1 MSEQEAHE
9 ERTEIS
15 SLGEFRLID
24 HLAAAFPPPQE
35 PVHTGIGDDAAVLE
49 RNDSHYSLL
58 ATDMLLEGV
67 HFDLAYTPL
76 KHLGYKSV
84 VVNLSDIYAMN
95 GTPEAITMSI
105 GMSNRFSLEAVEEL
119 YAGIRLACQQYGV
132 QLVGGDTSASRK
144 GLILSIAV
152 LGKVAK
158 DALVLRKGAQP
169 GDIVCV
175 SGDLGRAFIGLQ
187 LLEREKRVFIEH
199 PNMQPD
205 LSKHSRIIEKQL
217 KPEARVDIIAALHKA
232 GIKPTSMID
241 VSDGLSSEL
250 FHLSKHSGCGFTIME
265 ERLPVDEE
273 VYHQALA
280 FHLDPT
286 VCALQGGED
295 YELLFTIK
303 QEDHKLIETIEDISL
318 IGYATE
324 ADLGLQLISKSGNRH
339 ELKAQ
344 GWTAF

>member
-1 MSEQEAHE
+1 MSEQDAHT

-15 SLGEFRLID
+15 SLGEFGLID
-24 HLAAAFPPPQE
+24 HLAAAFPAPQP
-35 PVHTGIGDDAAVLE
+35 PVHIGIGDDAAVLE
-49 RNDSHYSLL
+49 RNDTHFSLL

-84 VVNLSDIYAMN
+84 VVNLSDICAMN
-95 GTPEAITMSI
+95 GEPEAITVSI
-105 GMSNRFSLEAVEEL
+105 GLSNRFSLEAVEEL
-119 YAGIRLACQQYGV
+119 YAGIRLACTQYGV
-132 QLVGGDTSASRK
+132 QLVGGDTTASRK
-144 GLILSIAV
+144 GLILSISV

-158 DALVLRKGAQP
+158 EALVLRKGAKP

-187 LLEREKRVFIEH
+187 LLEREKRVFLEH
-199 PNMQPD
+199 PDMQPD
-205 LSKHSRIIEKQL
+205 LSTHARIIEKQL
-217 KPEARVDIIAALHKA
+217 KPEARMDIIAALQKA
-232 GIKPTSMID
+232 GITPTSMID

-265 ERLPVDEE
+265 ERLPISED

-280 FHLDPT
+280 FHLDAS

-295 YELLFTIK
+295 YELLFTI
-303 QEDHKLIETIEDISL
+303 
-318 IGYATE
+318 
-324 ADLGLQLISKSGNRH
+324 R
-339 ELKAQ
+339 
-344 GWTAF
+344 

>member
-1 MSEQEAHE
+1 MSEQEA
-9 ERTEIS
+9 RTEIS

-24 HLAAAFPPPQE
+24 HLAAAFPAPQT
-35 PVHTGIGDDAAVLE
+35 PVILGIGDDAAVLE
-49 RNDSHYSLL
+49 RNDSHYTLL

-84 VVNLSDIYAMN
+84 VVNLSDICAMN
-95 GTPEAITMSI
+95 GKAEAITVSI
-105 GMSNRFSLEAVEEL
+105 GLSNRFSLEAVEEL
-119 YAGIRLACQQYGV
+119 YAGIRLACQQYQV

-144 GLILSIAV
+144 GLILSISV
-152 LGKVAK
+152 LGAVKKDKLVRRGGAK
-158 DALVLRKGAQP
+158 P

-187 LLEREKRVFIEH
+187 LLEREKRVFLEH
-199 PNMQPD
+199 PDMQPD
-205 LSKHSRIIEKQL
+205 LSKHARIIEKQL
-217 KPEARVDIIAALHKA
+217 KPEARADIISALDSA
-232 GIKPTSMID
+232 GILPTSMMDI
-241 VSDGLSSEL
+241 SDGLSSEL
-250 FHLSKHSGCGFTIME
+250 FHLSKHSGVGFTIME
-265 ERLPVDEE
+265 DRLPIDPE
-273 VYHQALA
+273 VFQQALA
-280 FHLDPT
+280 FHLDPS

-295 YELLFTIK
+295 YELLFTIR
-303 QEDHKLIETIEDISL
+303 QEDHKLVEALEDVTM

-324 ADLGLQLISKSGNRH
+324 ADMGLQLISKSGNRH